1 MNTGLKGEQPDG
13 VPHVDAHRRRQLHER
28 TREHSMNDNTLDQ
41 AQRLVDQL
49 TPVDQVRLL
58 AYVASRVAQTFPASS
73 IAADR
78 PEPVDAWER
87 FFELGEELAAT
98 DTPECDTLTAAVLAM
113 RR

>member
-1 MNTGLKGEQPDG
+1 MT
-13 VPHVDAHRRRQLHER
+13 
-28 TREHSMNDNTLDQ
+28 DNTLDQ

-58 AYVASRVAQTFPASS
+58 AYVASRVAQMFPTSS
-73 IAADR
+73 TAAGR

-98 DTPECDTLTAAVLAM
+98 DTPEYETLTESVLAM

>member
-1 MNTGLKGEQPDG
+1 MT
-13 VPHVDAHRRRQLHER
+13 
-28 TREHSMNDNTLDQ
+28 DNTLDQ

-58 AYVASRVAQTFPASS
+58 AYVASRVAQVFPTSS
-73 IAADR
+73 TVADR

-87 FFELGEELAAT
+87 LFELGEELAAT
-98 DTPECDTLTAAVLAM
+98 DTPECETLTEAVLAM